1 MRRLFSQL
9 LQDGRIVILAHLIDA
24 RMTSVVDLGG
34 FRELLYREFFV
45 FIGIHGILQ
54 SVLTGMDKVNIG

>member
-1 MRRLFSQL
+1 
-9 LQDGRIVILAHLIDA
+9 
-24 RMTSVVDLGG
+24 MTSVVDLGG